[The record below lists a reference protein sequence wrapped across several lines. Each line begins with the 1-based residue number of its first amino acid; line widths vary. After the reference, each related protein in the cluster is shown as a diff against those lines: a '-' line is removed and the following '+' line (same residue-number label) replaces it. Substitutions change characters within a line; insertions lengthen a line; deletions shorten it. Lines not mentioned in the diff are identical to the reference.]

1 MKTKLALLLIAAA
14 LPSGATVL
22 LNTQFGTAFDSSG
35 VAVADGTLWVLIGNT
50 NGDGSIAGTT
60 INSTLIDTTANT
72 LFTVGQSINLGS
84 VIGGDTVFAMGG
96 FNGAAPGIDA
106 SALTLTYGV
115 NATAASQTFA
125 FFWFPGA
132 TYGGSDPITSGS
144 SPTVIGSQV
153 GGINTT
159 SADGVFDIGM
169 TLPAD
174 GFQGSSGAATSDGGG
189 TIADSAFQAVNLIPE
204 PSAALLGALGALGL
218 LRRRRN

>member
-1 MKTKLALLLIAAA
+1 MKTKLALLILVTAT
-14 LPSGATVL
+14 LPAGATVL
-22 LNTQFGTAFDSSG
+22 LNTQFGAAFTS
-35 VAVADGTLWVLIGNT
+35 ANTTVADGTLWVLIGNT
-50 NGDGSIAGTT
+50 NADASIAGTA
-60 INSTLIDTTANT
+60 INSTLIAATANT
-72 LFTVGQSINLGS
+72 LFTAGQSINLGS

-115 NATAASQTFA
+115 NGTAANQAFA

-132 TYGGSDPITSGS
+132 TFAGDPITSGS
-144 SPTVIGSQV
+144 SAKTIGSQV
-153 GGINTT
+153 GGLNTT

-174 GFQGSSGAATSDGGG
+174 GWIGSSGAANVDGGG
-189 TIADSAFQAVNLIPE
+189 TLADSRFTAVNLIPE
-204 PSAALLGALGALGL
+204 PSAALLGAIGALGL